1 MSWLHESTHG
11 LDKFNVDKNGNILT
25 RDGKIATKSD
35 DVKDNVIRGIQSTL
49 LGMNRSQMTS
59 VFKFQSC
66 EAEIITAGM
75 EELAVFASQ
84 EFEDHARDAYTHTK
98 NLYDNA
104 IYSPKNTIAC
114 LSASEIRETLAEA
127 VITQTSYVD
136 TVEKHFKHAMQT
148 ARSIAED
155 FNTLHQKMI
164 DASQRITQEDLILA
178 GIIPEE
184 NAQLPHTQPSS
195 VRFNTTLTPNI
206 PQEFRAQTEKK

>member
-25 RDGKIATKSD
+25 QDNAIATKSD
-35 DVKDNVIRGIQSTL
+35 NLADNIISNIRIRINFLPPSSYGSFAY
-49 LGMNRSQMTS
+49 NSER
-59 VFKFQSC
+59 
-66 EAEIITAGM
+66 AEIVTAAL
-75 EELAVFASQ
+75 EELAVYTSH
-84 EFEDHARDAYTHTK
+84 EFEDCARDAYTYTQ

-136 TVEKHFKHAMQT
+136 TVEKHFKHEMQT